1 METAPR
7 FLCDS
12 MLGGLAKWLRAAG
25 YDAEFAGPIDDG
37 PLVEMAE
44 LRRAILLT
52 SDAPLMRRRAI
63 QRGVVRA
70 LLVPR
75 ARPLLEQT
83 AFVLRELSLE
93 LREARCIACG
103 GEIVPSTL
111 DEVGHVVPAISREVF
126 EEFWRCLRC
135 ERPYWKGAHWDG
147 IVARRE
153 AIGRALAEREPSE

>member
-1 METAPR
+1 MDRGPR

-12 MLGGLAKWLRAAG
+12 MLGGLAKWLRVAG
-25 YDAEFAGPIDDG
+25 YDAEFTGPIDDG
-37 PLVEMAE
+37 QLVEIAE

-63 QRGVVRA
+63 QRGAVRA

-83 AFVLRELSLE
+83 AFVLRALSLE

-103 GEIVPSTL
+103 GEIVPATL
-111 DEVGHVVPAISREVF
+111 DEVGHAVPAISREVF
-126 EEFWRCLRC
+126 DEFWRCTRC
-135 ERPYWKGAHWDG
+135 ERAYWKGAHWDG
-147 IVARRE
+147 IVARRDE
-153 AIGRALAEREPSE
+153 IARALSAP